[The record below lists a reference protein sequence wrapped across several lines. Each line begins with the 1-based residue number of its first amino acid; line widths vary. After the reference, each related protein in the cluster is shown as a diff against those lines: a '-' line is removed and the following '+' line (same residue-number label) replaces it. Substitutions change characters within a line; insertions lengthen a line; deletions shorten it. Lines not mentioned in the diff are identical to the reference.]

1 MKYRS
6 FGEVEVEAVREWR
19 KNALLFSVGTI
30 WARCMLAAEFKS
42 EATFL
47 AEHEKFRTLLANLT
61 HFYFRS
67 CLRVLAGK
75 GVDSLS
81 IMFDETAHLIV

>member
-1 MKYRS
+1 M
-6 FGEVEVEAVREWR
+6 REWR

-30 WARCMLAAEFKS
+30 WARSMLVAEFKS
-42 EATFL
+42 ETAFL
-47 AEHEKFRTLLANLT
+47 AEYEKFRTLIANLT

-81 IMFDETAHLIV
+81 IMFDETAHQII